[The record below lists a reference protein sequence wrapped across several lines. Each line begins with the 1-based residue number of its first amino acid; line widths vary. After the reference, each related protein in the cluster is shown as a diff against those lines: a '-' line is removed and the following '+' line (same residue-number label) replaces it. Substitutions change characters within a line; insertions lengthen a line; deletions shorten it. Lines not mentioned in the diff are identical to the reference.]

1 MKSNKNSKKNF
12 KHSDIEKND
21 IGSQFGKA
29 AKRDKSTKKRLSI
42 YDEFDD
48 EPLDELDYQL
58 NADDSLDEDDE

>member
-29 AKRDKSTKKRLSI
+29 KKDKSTKKRLSI

-58 NADDSLDEDDE
+58 NAGDSLDEDDEY